1 MRIIA
6 TNQYVAELYI
16 SSFIDGIN
24 SLCEFVSASNNQ
36 QMNAAAGYIG
46 EVRLIFALA
55 QKLASL
61 SPSRQRNT
69 SCWRAPL

>member
-1 MRIIA
+1 M
-6 TNQYVAELYI
+6 V
-16 SSFIDGIN
+16 N

-36 QMNAAAGYIG
+36 QMNTAAGYIG

-61 SPSRQRNT
+61 SLWSAIHHVGEHHY
-69 SCWRAPL
+69 SAAV